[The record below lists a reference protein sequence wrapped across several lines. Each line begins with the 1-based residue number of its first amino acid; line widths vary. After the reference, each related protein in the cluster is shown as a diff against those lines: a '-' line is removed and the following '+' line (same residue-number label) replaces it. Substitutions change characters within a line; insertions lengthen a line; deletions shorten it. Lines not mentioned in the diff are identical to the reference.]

1 MSRFLLRSFFPL
13 FLFCISIQVVRPESI
28 TYDEIRYSHVGR
40 DPGYAVVVGCGKY
53 VTEANVRE
61 MAFGT
66 YVTEIYTT
74 AFEQHTFLKTVTLP
88 SKLKVIQASAF
99 HGCSNLRSIVLPDKV
114 VSIGSMAFRDC
125 NRLTS
130 VHLPLFLKQIG
141 DHAFSNCGNLKTLI
155 IRDSVYAFG
164 KDAFKN
170 ISPKCVLTVPYGKR
184 AAYIAKGWTTKIF
197 KGGIVELPAPEG
209 IQAVRVDKVDKGTY
223 YDLEGR
229 EITNPEKGRIYIRA
243 GRKVLVK

>member
-1 MSRFLLRSFFPL
+1 LKTIGKYAFNECSGLRHLKFSYSLGAIKAHAFEKCTSLTSVEMPPYMYSFGEYVFAGCTNLDTVIFPESSVNVSIGAHAFDGCTSLRS
-13 FLFCISIQVVRPESI
+13 
-28 TYDEIRYSHVGR
+28 
-40 DPGYAVVVGCGKY
+40 
-53 VTEANVRE
+53 
-61 MAFGT
+61 
-66 YVTEIYTT
+66 
-74 AFEQHTFLKTVTLP
+74 VTLHDNNFRIYEGAFKGCVSLPKFTIP
-88 SKLKVIQASAF
+88 STVERIEASAF
-99 HGCSNLRSIVLPDKV
+99 EGC
-114 VSIGSMAFRDC
+114 
-125 NRLTS
+125 TS
-130 VHLPLFLKQIG
+130 L
-141 DHAFSNCGNLKTLI
+141 
-155 IRDSVYAFG
+155 DSVTCLVEEPYAFG

-209 IQAVRVDKVDKGTY
+209 IQAVRVDKADKGTY